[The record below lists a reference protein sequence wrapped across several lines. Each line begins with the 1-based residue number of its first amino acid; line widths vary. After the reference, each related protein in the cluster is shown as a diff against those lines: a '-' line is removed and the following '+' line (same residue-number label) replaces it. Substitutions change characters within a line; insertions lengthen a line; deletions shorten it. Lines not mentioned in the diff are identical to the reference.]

1 MDMTILHRPLVFA
14 LLWLVLSDGRV
25 DGLPFGAV
33 AVLVAT
39 WASLRLLPST
49 GLRLA
54 GLPGFL
60 GFFLVNSVRGG
71 VQVAALALRGR
82 SALQPG
88 VVEIELALP
97 PGLPRAVLTGTL
109 GLMPGTLG
117 LALDGA
123 RLRLHVLDTR
133 LPVAAE
139 VRALEERIARLFGEA
154 R

>member
-1 MDMTILHRPLVFA
+1 MTILRRGLFFA
-14 LLWLVLSDGRV
+14 LVWLVLTAGRA
-25 DGLPFGAV
+25 DGLVLGTVAV
-33 AVLVAT
+33 AVAT

-49 GLRLA
+49 GLQLS

-71 VQVAALALRGR
+71 MQVATMALRGR
-82 SALQPG
+82 SALRPG
-88 VVEIELALP
+88 VVEVVLALP

-123 RLRLHVLDTR
+123 QLRLHVLDTH

>member
-1 MDMTILHRPLVFA
+1 MTALRRALVFA
-14 LLWLVLSDGRV
+14 LVWLTLSEGRA
-25 DGLPFGAV
+25 DGLILGAV
-33 AVLVAT
+33 AVAAAT
-39 WASLRLLPST
+39 WASLRLLPPT

-60 GFFLVNSVRGG
+60 GFFLVNSLRGG
-71 VQVAALALRGR
+71 TQVAVMALRGPA
-82 SALQPG
+82 ALRPG
-88 VVEIELALP
+88 VIEVEPALP
-97 PGLPRAVLTGTL
+97 PGLPRAMLTGAL

-139 VRALEERIARLFGEA
+139 ARALEARIARLFGSGS
-154 R
+154 